1 MKRVVLWVC
10 TLLMTLMAS
19 VCVAGTYS
27 PYFATEPPR
36 EVREH
41 VASRWPDYEFEDY
54 CEVRGTSKGDYGF
67 ALLHKQSERIL
78 VGYHRVNGEM
88 KYWLKNAGA
97 VPQGKEEAWFDVG
110 TAGWIDET
118 DWIGNFTGRQVYDDG
133 LCFSVTQLDES
144 GESYEKMVVYR
155 WENGMFRLSSY
166 HKTEGG
172 GIRVS
177 DDKLDFIDWS
187 NVVYRG
193 AVQGAVQRDIRYV
206 SFNALPTW
214 IDDAK
219 TKLTVAP
226 NLKDGA
232 FTAQK
237 VKFTGGQKYPVYTGP
252 GEEYVR
258 SGNGKGLVSTN
269 GWIEVYGQKDGYIL
283 IQYSI
288 DSSHYR
294 FGWIDR
300 NALPEG
306 TSVPAMDFAGIS
318 ADTLSEI
325 TQDTF
330 LTDDPLFSQNE
341 LCSLKAG
348 QTVSWLA
355 VLNDDWAYVLVN
367 VNGKMMCGFVRTDCI
382 VNG

>member
-10 TLLMTLMAS
+10 VLMMTLIAS

-67 ALLHKQSERIL
+67 ALVHRKNERIL
-78 VGYHRVNGEM
+78 VGYHKADGEM

-166 HKTEGG
+166 HKTEGS

-187 NVVYRG
+187 NVRLPRRG
-193 AVQGAVQRDIRYV
+193 AGHRSARY
-206 SFNALPTW
+206 
-214 IDDAK
+214 
-219 TKLTVAP
+219 
-226 NLKDGA
+226 
-232 FTAQK
+232 
-237 VKFTGGQKYPVYTGP
+237 
-252 GEEYVR
+252 
-258 SGNGKGLVSTN
+258 
-269 GWIEVYGQKDGYIL
+269 
-283 IQYSI
+283 
-288 DSSHYR
+288 
-294 FGWIDR
+294 
-300 NALPEG
+300 
-306 TSVPAMDFAGIS
+306 
-318 ADTLSEI
+318 
-325 TQDTF
+325 
-330 LTDDPLFSQNE
+330 PL
-341 LCSLKAG
+341 C
-348 QTVSWLA
+348 V
-355 VLNDDWAYVLVN
+355 V
-367 VNGKMMCGFVRTDCI
+367 
-382 VNG
+382 

>member
-219 TKLTVAP
+219 EKLTVAP
-226 NLKDGA
+226 NLRSGD
-232 FTAQK
+232 FTSQK
-237 VKFTGGQKYPVYTGP
+237 VKFTGGQKFPVYTGP
-252 GEEYVR
+252 GTNYAR

-330 LTDDPLFSQNE
+330 LTDDPLFSQNK
-341 LCSLKAG
+341 LCGLKAG

-355 VLNDDWAYVLVN
+355 VLNNDWAYVLVN